1 MTKSSH
7 SATKGPYRK
16 ALQTAKKAHEGQKRA
31 SGSPYIEHPIAV
43 AHILKGIHAGEET
56 IAAALLHD
64 TVEDTDITIEDIKK
78 DFGPTVAK
86 LVEGVTK
93 VEKIEKDIGPNERN
107 MQSIRKMFRA
117 MGHDMRVI
125 FIKLAD
131 RLHNMQTIDHLRKE
145 KQQRIARETRDIFC
159 PLANLLGIRNWYQ
172 ELSDLAFKALEPTE
186 YDLLERRQKAAT
198 EKDIKHLQRWVQRMR
213 VFMKE
218 NGFAS
223 ADIELRP
230 RHLHGIYEST
240 QAQMTLLQHIE
251 TFYRVY
257 IITKKQDD
265 CYRILNYLHQFSSS
279 LPHHIHDYISHPKAN
294 GYQALHTTVM
304 SSLGN
309 PIKIIV
315 QTKDMDIQG
324 RFGATIPFQ
333 KKGEKPWGR
342 LPLWVE
348 QLTSLENDTEDLPHF
363 FQAVQSEIL
372 GERCRV
378 HVVGEKQEFIDLPC
392 HSSMLDV
399 AYYVSENTGLYAT
412 NAIVNSEESNLKRI
426 IKDADVIEII
436 SAKKGIQRTAEDL
449 NYVHSS
455 LGQKLL
461 VEGLR
466 VLSKREKYRRGK
478 ELLSHMLDI
487 SMDPFNSTEWKK
499 SLLRKLCAQRSE
511 VENVGCGIVNPF
523 DLMKEQCLAEELLLL
538 DPRCF
543 QFTARLTPLQKIRFI
558 LRTSI
563 ESLQRKKVIGL
574 QIRPDV
580 IEVLSVES
588 NEKEKPLRHTKE
600 LVPLSIGNPALLEH
614 PFYFALMWSFEPG
627 SNPLKTI
634 ANLQNLLDTPIAL
647 LQFDRTS
654 VTLGFHTDR
663 IGTVRIAYEYLFS
676 QSDIT
681 RIVRI
686 SP

>member
-1 MTKSSH
+1 
-7 SATKGPYRK
+7 
-16 ALQTAKKAHEGQKRA
+16 
-31 SGSPYIEHPIAV
+31 
-43 AHILKGIHAGEET
+43 
-56 IAAALLHD
+56 
-64 TVEDTDITIEDIKK
+64 
-78 DFGPTVAK
+78 
-86 LVEGVTK
+86 
-93 VEKIEKDIGPNERN
+93 
-107 MQSIRKMFRA
+107 

-131 RLHNMQTIDHLRKE
+131 RMHNMRTIGHLRKE

-172 ELSDLAFKALEPTE
+172 ELSDLAFKALEPAE
-186 YDLLERRQKAAT
+186 YDLLERKQKAAI

-213 VFMKE
+213 AFLKE
-218 NGFAS
+218 NKFS
-223 ADIELRP
+223 SVTVELRQ
-230 RHLHGIYEST
+230 RHLHGIFEST

-265 CYRILNYLHQFSSS
+265 CYLVLNYLHQFSSS
-279 LPHHIHDYISHPKAN
+279 LPHHIHDYIAHPKAN
-294 GYQALHTTVM
+294 GYRAFHTTVM

-315 QTKDMDIQG
+315 QTKEMDTQG
-324 RFGATIPFQ
+324 RYGAALPYQ
-333 KKGEKPWGR
+333 SKEKKPWEK
-342 LPLWVE
+342 LPLWIE
-348 QLTSLENDTEDLPHF
+348 QLTSLENDTEDLPLF

-378 HVVGEKQEFIDLPC
+378 HVVGNKQEFIDLPC

-399 AYYVSENTGLYAT
+399 AYYVSEHTGQYAT
-412 NAIVNSEESNLKRI
+412 HAIANSEESNLKRI

-436 SAKKGIQRTAEDL
+436 TTKKGIQRTAADL
-449 NYVHSS
+449 NFVHTS

-461 VEGLR
+461 VEGLL
-466 VLSKREKYRRGK
+466 VLSKRERYRRGK

-487 SMDPFNSTEWKK
+487 SMDPFNSMEWKK
-499 SLLRKLCAQRSE
+499 SLLRKLCGQRTE
-511 VENVGCGIVNPF
+511 VENVGCGIFNPF
-523 DLMKEQCLAEELLLL
+523 DVVKEHCLAEDLLLL

-543 QFTARLTPLQKIRFI
+543 QFTARLTPLQKIRFV
-558 LRTSI
+558 LRTSV
-563 ESLQRKKVIGL
+563 ENLQKKKVIGL

-580 IEVLSVES
+580 IEVLSVEDDKKGRS
-588 NEKEKPLRHTKE
+588 LRYNKE
-600 LVPLSIGNPALLEH
+600 LVPLSIANQELLRH

-634 ANLQNLLDTPIAL
+634 ANLQNLLDTPVEL
-647 LQFDRTS
+647 LQFDRAS

-663 IGTVRIAYEYLFS
+663 IGTARIAYEYLFS